1 MCRMISLLPSIH
13 ISEQYDSMEETV
25 PQYTKVSKMIFKYF
39 SIKKSPTFLVHAK
52 QSGIVPS
59 PTIYHTIL
67 VNRLLTKGIC
77 NPAHTQL
84 GSFSPAGHNLSL
96 PPIKSFSSPDLW
108 DFSGLFSEPHLVQCQ
123 YFSSGSIYIVLR
135 VRDPLL
141 CRLHSDQYLCF
152 YQS

>member
-77 NPAHTQL
+77 NPAHT
-84 GSFSPAGHNLSL
+84 
-96 PPIKSFSSPDLW
+96 
-108 DFSGLFSEPHLVQCQ
+108 
-123 YFSSGSIYIVLR
+123 
-135 VRDPLL
+135 
-141 CRLHSDQYLCF
+141 
-152 YQS
+152 